1 MQEVWHR
8 SQEETQNLI
17 NRIKYIEIDKERHN
31 RTLELTR
38 KKYERMVE
46 IRERSLRE
54 KDEFKK
60 V

>member
-1 MQEVWHR
+1 M
-8 SQEETQNLI
+8 I